1 MYRINRSILA
11 ANVRVITEEGEQLG
25 VMPLDKA
32 IERAEMAGLDLIEV
46 SPNAEPPVC
55 KIQDYGKLK
64 YQTQKK
70 AAETRKKQHVVTVK
84 EISIRPGTEEH
95 DYQIKMK
102 KARQFIEKGDK
113 VKINLRFR
121 GREIT
126 HKDLGTQMLDRI
138 EADFKEI
145 AKVDQRPKME
155 GRQMIMVMS
164 PLATKG

>member
-1 MYRINRSILA
+1 M
-11 ANVRVITEEGEQLG
+11 RVITEEGEQLG

-113 VKINLRFR
+113 VKINMRFR

-126 HKDLGTQMLDRI
+126 HKELGEQMLDRI
-138 EADFKEI
+138 ETDFKEI
-145 AKVDQRPKME
+145 AKIDQRPKME
-155 GRQMIMVMS
+155 GRQMIMVLS
-164 PLATKG
+164 PLTSKG

>member
-1 MYRINRSILA
+1 
-11 ANVRVITEEGEQLG
+11 
-25 VMPLDKA
+25 MPLDKA
-32 IERAEMAGLDLIEV
+32 IERAEMSGLDLIEV

-70 AAETRKKQHVVTVK
+70 ASETRKKQHIVTVK

-113 VKINLRFR
+113 VKFNLRFR

-126 HKDLGTQMLDRI
+126 HKDLGAQMLDRI
-138 EADFKEI
+138 ETDFKEI
-145 AKVDQRPKME
+145 AKVDQKPKME

-164 PLATKG
+164 PLTAKG